1 MIEIKNLSFKYKN
14 GVEVLKNIN
23 LQIHEGEVVSIIG
36 KNGSGK
42 STLAR
47 LISGI
52 TKPSSGEIFVDKLDT
67 KNKKEFINLRK
78 NIRNSISKP
87 RKSDNI

>member
-1 MIEIKNLSFKYKN
+1 MIEVKDLEYKYKN
-14 GVEVLKNIN
+14 GTEVLKQIN
-23 LQIHEGEVVSIIG
+23 LEIHEGEVVSIIG

-52 TKPSSGEIFVDKLDT
+52 TVPT
-67 KNKKEFINLRK
+67 NRK
-78 NIRNSISKP
+78 NINR
-87 RKSDNI
+87 

>member
-1 MIEIKNLSFKYKN
+1 MIEIKNLGFKYKN
-14 GVEVLKNIN
+14 GKEVLKNIN
-23 LQIHEGEVVSIIG
+23 LQIKEGEVISIIG

-52 TKPSSGEIFVDKLDT
+52 TKPS
-67 KNKKEFINLRK
+67 NRR
-78 NIRNSISKP
+78 NISR
-87 RKSDNI
+87 

>member
-1 MIEIKNLSFKYKN
+1 MIEVEDLSFKYKN

-23 LQIHEGEVVSIIG
+23 LKIKEGEVVSVIG

-47 LISGI
+47 LIAGI
-52 TKPSSGEIFVDKLDT
+52 TKPTS
-67 KNKKEFINLRK
+67 RK
-78 NIRNSISKP
+78 NLSRWYWYK
-87 RKSDNI
+87 K